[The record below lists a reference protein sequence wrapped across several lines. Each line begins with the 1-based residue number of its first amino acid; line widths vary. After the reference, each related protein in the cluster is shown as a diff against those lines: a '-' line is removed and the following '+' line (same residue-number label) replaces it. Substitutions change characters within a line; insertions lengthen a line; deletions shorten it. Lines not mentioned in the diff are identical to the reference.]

1 MTATLAAW
9 LHTIDPFALRLSGDL
24 GIRWYGLS
32 YALGFFCGWLALR
45 FLHKRGMALI
55 PRERLT
61 DAIIYAALGAVV
73 GGRLGYILF
82 YQPELLWMVENSPPF
97 WGVLMLNHGGMASHG
112 GMLGV
117 VAAGI
122 LVSRGAR
129 SASGQRI
136 GKAPVL
142 HVFDLYALIA
152 PLGLML
158 GRIANFINGELLG
171 KVVALPGQNAPW
183 WAVRFPQ
190 EIGSGHDA
198 NLRTP
203 EQSLALDALL
213 SDHALP
219 SQSPGEAL
227 DAIIQKLQAGSAEIA
242 QRIEPLLS
250 ARHPSQLYQAFAE
263 GVVLG
268 GVLWLVASR
277 PRKPG
282 VITALFLVCYGLLR
296 VATEFIRLPDP
307 GVSGLA
313 GLSRGQL
320 LSIGMV
326 LLGMALLAWASR
338 RGVERVAGWSGP
350 SSRGASSS
358 GIHPAQ

>member
-1 MTATLAAW
+1 MILTLGAW
-9 LHTIDPFALRLSGDL
+9 LHDLDPFALRISGNF

-32 YALGFFCGWLALR
+32 YALGFFLGWLALR

-61 DAIIYAALGAVV
+61 DAVIYAAMGAVV
-73 GGRLGYILF
+73 GGRLGYIAF
-82 YQPELLWMVENSPPF
+82 YQPELLWMFESNPPF

-112 GMLGV
+112 GMIGV
-117 VAAGI
+117 LVAGY
-122 LVSRGAR
+122 LVSRGSR
-129 SASGQRI
+129 TESGQRV
-136 GKAPVL
+136 GKVPVL

-152 PLGLML
+152 PFGLML

-171 KVVALPGQNAPW
+171 KVVALPGQSAPW

-203 EQSLALDALL
+203 EQDFALDELIR
-213 SDHALP
+213 SHSLP
-219 SQSPGEAL
+219 DQSPGEAL
-227 DAIIQKLQAGSAEIA
+227 EYIIHKIQSGSAEIA
-242 QRIEPLLS
+242 QQIEPLLS
-250 ARHPSQLYQAFAE
+250 ARHPSQLYQALAE

-268 GVLWLVASR
+268 GVVWFVARR

-282 VITALFLVCYGLLR
+282 VVTALFLICYGLLR
-296 VATEFIRLPDP
+296 IATEFVRLPDP

-320 LSIGMV
+320 LSLGMV
-326 LLGMALLAWASR
+326 VLGLAMLAFIKKKSA
-338 RGVERVAGWSGP
+338 ERVPGWA
-350 SSRGASSS
+350 ASNK
-358 GIHPAQ
+358 